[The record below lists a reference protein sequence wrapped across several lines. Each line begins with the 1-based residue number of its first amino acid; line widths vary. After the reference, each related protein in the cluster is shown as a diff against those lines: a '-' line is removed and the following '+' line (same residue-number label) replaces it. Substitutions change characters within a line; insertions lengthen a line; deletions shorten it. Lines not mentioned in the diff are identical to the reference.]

1 MSTALAVAGSA
12 AETAPRR
19 TAVLLM
25 NLGTPDA
32 PETTAVRRYL
42 REFLSDPRVIDMNP
56 VGRWLLLNLVILP
69 FRPARSAHA
78 YQAIWGPQGSPLL
91 HYSQRQ
97 RELVEARLGGVPVLL
112 AMRYGNPSL
121 RAVVE
126 RLAADAVDE
135 LLVVPLYPQYASATT
150 GSTLEAVMQALAALP
165 HVPSLRVVPPFFADG
180 GFQQAWVRVIG
191 EALEKHP
198 VDHVV
203 FSYHGLPERQVRAT
217 DQTGG
222 HCLASA
228 SCCDAL
234 TTANHA
240 CYRAQCFATTRALK
254 ARLGLATVT
263 TAFQSRLGRVP
274 WLQPYLDG
282 HLTMLATQ
290 GVKKVA
296 VVCPAFV
303 SDCLETLEEIGIR
316 MKAGFLAAGGQELV
330 LVPCLNDHPAW
341 IDALAALVR
350 RELRP

>member
-1 MSTALAVAGSA
+1 MSTALAIAGSA
-12 AETAPRR
+12 ADAAPRR
-19 TAVLLM
+19 AAVLLM

-32 PETTAVRRYL
+32 PDTASVRRYL
-42 REFLSDPRVIDMNP
+42 REFLSDPRVLDLSAA
-56 VGRWLLLNLVILP
+56 GRWLLLNLVILP

-78 YQAIWGPQGSPLL
+78 YRSIWGPQGSPLL

-121 RAVVE
+121 RAAVQ

-150 GSTLEAVMQALAALP
+150 GSTLEAVMRALAALP
-165 HVPSLRVVPPFFADG
+165 HVPSLRVLPPFFADG
-180 GFQQAWVRVIG
+180 GFQQAWVRVIS
-191 EALEKHP
+191 EALQQRP

-203 FSYHGLPERQVRAT
+203 FSYHGLPQRQVTVT
-217 DQTGG
+217 DQTGA
-222 HCLASA
+222 HCLASS

-234 TTANHA
+234 TAANHA

-254 ARLGLATVT
+254 ERLGLAAAT

-274 WLQPYLDG
+274 WLEPYLDG
-282 HLTMLATQ
+282 HLTMLASQ
-290 GVKKVA
+290 GVKRVA

-316 MKAGFLAAGGQELV
+316 MRAAFLAAGGQELV

-350 RELRP
+350 RELR

>member
-1 MSTALAVAGSA
+1 MSTALAIAGSA
-12 AETAPRR
+12 ADAAPRR
-19 TAVLLM
+19 TAVLLV

-32 PETTAVRRYL
+32 PDAAAVRRYL
-42 REFLSDPRVIDMNP
+42 REFLSDPRVLDLHP
-56 VGRWLLLNLVILP
+56 LGRWLLLNLVILP

-78 YQAIWGPQGSPLL
+78 YRAIWGAHGSPLL
-91 HYSQRQ
+91 HYSERQ
-97 RELVEARLGGVPVLL
+97 RALLEAKLGVPVLL

-121 RAVVE
+121 RAAVA
-126 RLAADAVDE
+126 RLTRDAVDE

-150 GSTLEAVMQALAALP
+150 GSTLEAVLAALAALP
-165 HVPSLRVVPPFFADG
+165 HVPALRVVPPFFADG

-191 EALEKHP
+191 EALAQRP

-203 FSYHGLPERQVRAT
+203 FSYHGLPERQVKAT
-217 DQTGG
+217 DQTGA

-234 TTANHA
+234 GTANHA

-254 ARLGLATVT
+254 ERLGLATVT
-263 TAFQSRLGRVP
+263 VAFQSRLGRVP

-282 HLTMLATQ
+282 HLQLLARQ
-290 GVKKVA
+290 GVKRVA

-303 SDCLETLEEIGIR
+303 SDCLETLEEVGIR
-316 MKAGFLAAGGQELV
+316 MKASFEAAGGQELV